1 MFKKRWVLVLVLLVL
16 ITSLGH
22 QDRHAIVH
30 LFALLAGLALFPFA
44 ILAIVGV
51 GALPFTQSIGLWVL
65 WRWLRDG
72 QLPPSMRRVAGWAR
86 TRHPHRYRLRVE
98 RVPAPGPSAP
108 DAPAPAE

>member
-22 QDRHAIVH
+22 QDRHALVH

-44 ILAIVGV
+44 LLAIASL

-72 QLPPSMRRVAGWAR
+72 KVPPSVLRVAGWAQK
-86 TRHPHRYRLRVE
+86 RHPRRYRLRVE
-98 RVPAPGPSAP
+98 RVPAPAPSAP
-108 DAPAPAE
+108 DSPAPAE